1 MKQLNY
7 LLTAIKIKPVICLL
21 GLMGLFWVP
30 APLWADGPAGL
41 SVNLYLD
48 QDDAEGRFALGL
60 PIKMIMVVKNETG
73 WPIITE
79 RKFSQKQL
87 YLTLILIY
95 TDPFDKVKVYTLAG
109 EELHQML
116 SAFFIAGSPMV
127 RSETLPQ
134 GWVKS
139 ITIEDLGAL
148 FPKLKTVPGSYKI
161 KAELPFLRFQWG
173 FELYPLGMLGAADH
187 PDNYNGILE
196 SKEIPF
202 AVFPASGAE
211 INVRTTDISTTPATP
226 IGQVPIKVFKAQ
238 EIPAGMSAEQAFTTL
253 EPVLSG
259 TTNFEDGNTD
269 WQSGSRCLINEDY
282 KIIAKHAGSFIEEA
296 IVKDQ
301 EAGWNTGCSGF
312 INKEITFGQPSQV
325 LVDDLV
331 SVSYGRVMYNRRTG
345 EYSYTATIV
354 NNSNTDL
361 EGPVW
366 LVIENLLPADAVVSN
381 ADGLVAGSPYIE
393 ALGSGIAFGSGQ
405 TRSCVLMI
413 SNPSRYRIT
422 FDDHVWATIP

>member
-7 LLTAIKIKPVICLL
+7 LLTAIKIKPAICLL
-21 GLMGLFWVP
+21 GLMSFFWVP

-48 QDDAEGRFALGL
+48 QDNAERRFALGL
-60 PIKMIMVVKNETG
+60 PIELVMVVKNETQ

-79 RKFSQKQL
+79 RDFSQKQF

-109 EELHQML
+109 EELHKML
-116 SAFFIAGSPMV
+116 SAFFIAGTPMV
-127 RSETLPQ
+127 RSETIPQ

-139 ITIEDLGAL
+139 ITIDDLGAL

-187 PDNYNGILE
+187 PDNYNGILVSE
-196 SKEIPF
+196 EIAF
-202 AVFPASGAE
+202 AVFPARGAE
-211 INVRTTDISTTPATP
+211 INVRTIDISTTPATP
-226 IGQVPIKVFKAQ
+226 IGQIPIKVFKAQ
-238 EIPAGMSAEQAFTTL
+238 DIPSGMSAQQTFTTL

-259 TTNFEDGNTD
+259 TTNFDGNTD
-269 WQSGSRCLINEDY
+269 WQSGSRCLINENY
-282 KIIAKHAGSFIEEA
+282 KIIAKHAGNFIEES

-301 EAGWNTGCSGF
+301 EPGWNTGCSGF
-312 INKEITFGQPSQV
+312 INKEIVFGQASQV
-325 LVDDLV
+325 RVDDLV

-345 EYSYTATIV
+345 QYSYTVTMV
-354 NNSNTDL
+354 NNSDTDL
-361 EGPVW
+361 QGPVW
-366 LVIENLLPADAVVSN
+366 LVIADLLPTAAVISN
-381 ADGLVAGSPYIE
+381 ADGRVNDNPYIE
-393 ALGSGIAFGSGQ
+393 TLGSGVAFRSGE
-405 TRSCVLMI
+405 TLSSVLMI
-413 SNPSRYRIT
+413 TNPSRYRIT
-422 FDDHVWATIP
+422 FDDQVWATIP